1 MTSKCILVTGGAGY
15 IGTHTVVELIIA
27 GYDVVI
33 VDNFVNAFSESVKR
47 VEEITGRKIPHY
59 SIDLLNREALK
70 EVFKK
75 HEFYAVIHLAA
86 LKAVGESVEIP
97 LRYYH
102 NNITGSVN
110 LLECMKE
117 CGVWKFVFS
126 SSATVYGTPQNLP
139 ISEDHPVGIGITNPY
154 GRSKFFIEEIIKDLC
169 KAEKN
174 MNAVLLRYFNPVG
187 AHKSGRI
194 GEDPQGIPNNLMP
207 YLLQVAVGRRPH
219 LNVFGNDYETTD
231 GTGVRDYIH
240 VVDLAVG
247 HVSALKK
254 LEENCGCKVY
264 NLGTGRGY
272 SVLEMV
278 KAVEKASGKTVEYK
292 ICPRREGDV
301 ASMFSNASLAEKELG
316 WKAERGL
323 DEMCEDSWRWQVQNP
338 QGFNTAGS

>member
-1 MTSKCILVTGGAGY
+1 MAGKCILVTGGAGY
-15 IGTHTVVELIIA
+15 IGTHTVVELINA
-27 GYDVVI
+27 GYDVVVI
-33 VDNFVNAFSESVKR
+33 DNFVNAFPESIKR
-47 VEEITGRKIPHY
+47 VEEITGKKLVHH
-59 SIDLLNREALK
+59 SVDMLNKEALK
-70 EVFKK
+70 EVFTK
-75 HEFYAVIHLAA
+75 HEFYAVVHLAA

-102 NNITGSVN
+102 NNVTGSIN

-117 CGVWKFVFS
+117 HGVWKFVFS
-126 SSATVYGTPQNLP
+126 SSATVYGMPQKLP
-139 ISEDHPVGIGITNPY
+139 ISEDHLAGIGITNPY

-187 AHKSGRI
+187 AHKSGKI

-207 YLLQVAVGRRPH
+207 FILQVAVGRRPH
-219 LNVFGNDYETTD
+219 LNVFGNDYDTPD

-247 HVSALKK
+247 HVAALKK
-254 LEENCGCKVY
+254 IEENCGCKVY

-272 SVLEMV
+272 SVLEMA
-278 KAVEKASGKTVEYK
+278 KAVEKASGKPVPYK
-292 ICPRREGDV
+292 IAPRREGDV
-301 ASMFSNASLAEKELG
+301 ASVFSDASLAEKELH

-338 QGFNTAGS
+338 QGFNTA